1 MRLGWPARVVVIAYL
16 TGLSL
21 LVAWLV
27 LVLGHS
33 RGYLCA
39 AALVALIG
47 CLPFVRAG
55 RYLLYGLGAAACLA
69 TLAIGLWPTD
79 PGGAFCGSVFNRTS
93 DKAEPILLA
102 EEGFDPASYLAA
114 CEERRSRNTVLVG
127 LGGIVTVALVGS
139 SIGLSGTSSNRRG
152 LRRRPQEASA

>member
-55 RYLLYGLGAAACLA
+55 RYLLAAAETNTHGAVQARRALGNLVLSGQRRLHFKAESNARRRLMLGAIVDLPVSVTVLTCRGLGEEYSPPVA
-69 TLAIGLWPTD
+69 
-79 PGGAFCGSVFNRTS
+79 PGWRC
-93 DKAEPILLA
+93 
-102 EEGFDPASYLAA
+102 
-114 CEERRSRNTVLVG
+114 RR
-127 LGGIVTVALVGS
+127 
-139 SIGLSGTSSNRRG
+139 
-152 LRRRPQEASA
+152 